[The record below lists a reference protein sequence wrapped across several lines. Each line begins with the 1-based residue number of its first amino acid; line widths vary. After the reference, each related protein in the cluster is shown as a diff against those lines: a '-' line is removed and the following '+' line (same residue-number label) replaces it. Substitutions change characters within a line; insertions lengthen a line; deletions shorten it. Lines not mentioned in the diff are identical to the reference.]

1 MLSRIADSM
10 FWLSRYLER
19 SEGILRTTY
28 TGYIL
33 SLDKSPVRI
42 NSWEP
47 LINIFSGSDKFIHSP
62 TSSSDILHHV
72 LLDTHNLN
80 AIKVILSRARENARG
95 MQDHITKEV
104 WEQVNLMYHMIQ
116 HPDVVQ
122 QIQGNAQI
130 TVVENLL
137 KNCLLY
143 TGIADSTMPRGMGWC
158 FMNLGKHIER
168 CLITIEITDYLFK
181 KIDHELDVTKD
192 ILYWRNLLFSLSGYE
207 FHLKNYRSNDTNLN
221 VAHQVIFHPHFPH
234 SINYSLTRVK
244 KYLED
249 IISENELRDQSGI
262 LRQYGRLYSS
272 VQFADFEWIRRYGFA
287 RYLEDT
293 RRELMDFTNN
303 FSQTFFSY
311 SS

>member
-1 MLSRIADSM
+1 MY
-10 FWLSRYLER
+10 WLSRYLER
-19 SEGILRTTY
+19 SEGILRTAY

-33 SLDKSPVRI
+33 SLDKSPAGI

-47 LINIFSGSDKFIHSP
+47 LIKIFS
-62 TSSSDILHHV
+62 SSEVQDISAPSSVILQHA
-72 LLDTHNLN
+72 LLDPKNPN
-80 AIKVILSRARENARG
+80 AIKVILTRARENARG

-116 HPDVVQ
+116 QPDVEQ
-122 QIQGNAQI
+122 QLKSNAQI
-130 TVVENLL
+130 TVVEQML

-143 TGIADSTMPRGMGWC
+143 TGIADSTMPRGMGWS

-168 CLITIEITDYLFK
+168 CLITLEITDYLFK
-181 KIDHELDVTKD
+181 KVDYELAQNKD

-207 FHLKNYRSNDTNLN
+207 FHLKHYRSSDTNLN

-249 IISENELRDQSGI
+249 ILNENEIRDRSA
-262 LRQYGRLYSS
+262 LLKQYGRLYSS
-272 VQFADFEWIRRYGFA
+272 VQFADFDWIRRHGFA
-287 RYLEDT
+287 RYIGDT
-293 RRELMDFTNN
+293 RSGLID
-303 FSQTFFSY
+303 FSQQFSQSLISY